1 MNIFNNECSIVLYVS
16 VLKDS
21 KWCKIIIKKQM
32 DTHNLTESEKQIKK
46 FILDQNNDIS
56 AMTSIELGKRSYTSQ
71 ASVMRFYKNLGLGH
85 IVNLYLL

>member
-1 MNIFNNECSIVLYVS
+1 M
-16 VLKDS
+16 
-21 KWCKIIIKKQM
+21 IIEKLM